1 MIKHAEIVISV
12 ILLFATNSINFYF
25 LILIS
30 FIIIYYVFDIHI
42 NMNLFAHM
50 L

>member
-1 MIKHAEIVISV
+1 MIKYAEIVISV

-25 LILIS
+25 LILILLS
-30 FIIIYYVFDIHI
+30 YVFNIHI